1 MIIWPKETLNGWAI
15 YKFLG
20 LTVGCVNSKT
30 DHTIRP
36 KEYECDVVYAT
47 NNEIGFDYL
56 RDNLKGDYE
65 SLCFKKMHLQS

>member
-1 MIIWPKETLNGWAI
+1 M
-15 YKFLG
+15 
-20 LTVGCVNSKT
+20 VVNLKT

-56 RDNLKGDYE
+56 RDNLKVITKVFA
-65 SLCFKKMHLQS
+65 SKKIHLQS